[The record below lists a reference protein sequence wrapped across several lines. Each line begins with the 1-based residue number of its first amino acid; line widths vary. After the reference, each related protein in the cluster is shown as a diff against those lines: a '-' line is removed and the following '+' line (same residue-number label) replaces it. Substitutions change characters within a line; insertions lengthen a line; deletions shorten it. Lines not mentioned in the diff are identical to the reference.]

1 MAIFEFNKKE
11 LLKSVEFIIPLKNEY
26 QHMKLKYSLLALAAP
41 LLMNAQQ
48 VMTPEILWTLKKVGV
63 QAVSPDQASLIYK
76 VGQVDLKTEKTKNEN
91 YFLNV
96 LNHQSSKIDF
106 GKKSLIQWDKN
117 GIYAQEGDKIYLS
130 KDAGKTWVEFYT
142 IGEADNVVISPDGKR
157 IAFSKQV
164 LVEKLMGKDKY
175 SDTPK
180 TTAQVYTDLNHRH
193 WDYFNEGKYNHVFVV
208 NTSDK
213 VEGAKDLLEGKTW
226 DSPQRP
232 FGGAEDF
239 IWSPDSAQLLYV
251 TKPKSGKEYATSTN
265 TDIFAYDM
273 ATGTTKNLTESNK
286 GYDVNPKFSPDG
298 KSLVWQSMARDG
310 YEADK
315 NDVKIMDWK
324 SGKIT
329 NLTAAWDDSVS
340 GDVLWGADSKTIYF
354 TAAYRGTKQLFSLD
368 SKSAKV
374 QQITKGDFDV
384 NEIFTDN
391 KTSLLVGRTDVNHAT
406 ELFSVNLKN
415 GEMKQVTEAN
425 KEAYAK
431 LAQGKSELK
440 MVKTSDGKEMGVW
453 FHYPPNFDPNK
464 KYPTLVY
471 CQGGPQSALTQYF
484 SVRWNFALMTA
495 NDYIV
500 VAPNRRGMPGWGTK
514 WNEEISKDWGGQP
527 MRDYLAATDYAKTL
541 SYVDGDRV
549 AAVGASYGGYSV
561 FMLAGIHE
569 NRFKTFIAHDGLFDM
584 KSWYL
589 TTEEL
594 WFANWD
600 IGSPWEKPQ
609 PKAYTEFNPSNFVE
623 KWNKPIM
630 IVQGGI
636 DFRVPYEQG
645 QEAFQAAKLRGLKSK
660 LVYFPN
666 ENHWVLHPQ
675 NGLVW
680 QREFFDWLKET
691 L

>member
-1 MAIFEFNKKE
+1 
-11 LLKSVEFIIPLKNEY
+11 
-26 QHMKLKYSLLALAAP
+26 MKLKYSLLALAAP

-63 QAVSPDQASLIYK
+63 QAVSSDQGSLIYK

-106 GKKSLIQWDKN
+106 GKKALIQWDKN

-130 KDAGKTWVEFYT
+130 KDAGKTWAEFYT
-142 IGEADNVVISPDGKR
+142 IGEADNIVISPDGKK

-164 LVEKLMGKDKY
+164 LMEKVMGKDKF

-208 NTSDK
+208 NASDK

-265 TDIFAYDM
+265 TDIFAYDL
-273 ATGTTKNLTESNK
+273 ASGTTKNLTESNK

-298 KSLVWQSMARDG
+298 KSLIWQSMARDG

-315 NDVKIMDWK
+315 NDVKILDWK

-329 NLTAAWDDSVS
+329 NLTSGWDESVS

-354 TAAYRGTKQLFSLD
+354 TAAFRGTKQLFSLD
-368 SKSAKV
+368 SKTAKV

-391 KTSLLVGRTDVNHAT
+391 KTSLLVGRTDINHAT
-406 ELFSVNLKN
+406 ELFSVNIKN

-425 KEAYAK
+425 KETYAK

-471 CQGGPQSALTQYF
+471 CQGGPQSALTQFF

-514 WNEEISKDWGGQP
+514 WNEEISRDWGGQP
-527 MRDYLAATDYAKTL
+527 MRDYLAATDFAKTL
-541 SYVDGDRV
+541 PYVDGDRV

-600 IGSPWEKPQ
+600 LGSPWEKPL
-609 PKAYTEFNPSNFVE
+609 PKAYTEFNPSNFVD

>member
-1 MAIFEFNKKE
+1 
-11 LLKSVEFIIPLKNEY
+11 
-26 QHMKLKYSLLALAAP
+26 MKLKYSLLALAAP

-63 QAVSPDQASLIYK
+63 QAVSPDQGSLIYK

-106 GKKSLIQWDKN
+106 GKKALIQWDKN

-130 KDAGKTWVEFYT
+130 KDAGKTWAEFYT
-142 IGEADNVVISPDGKR
+142 IGEADNIVISPDGKK

-164 LVEKLMGKDKY
+164 LVEKVMGKDKF

-208 NTSDK
+208 NASDK

-265 TDIFAYDM
+265 TDIFAYDL
-273 ATGTTKNLTESNK
+273 ASGTTKNLTESNK

-298 KSLVWQSMARDG
+298 KSLIWQSMARDG

-315 NDVKIMDWK
+315 NDVKILDWK

-329 NLTAAWDDSVS
+329 NLTSGWDESVS

-354 TAAYRGTKQLFSLD
+354 TAAFRGTKQLFSLD
-368 SKSAKV
+368 SKTAKV

-406 ELFSVNLKN
+406 ELFSVNIKN

-425 KEAYAK
+425 KETYAK

-471 CQGGPQSALTQYF
+471 CQGGPQSALTQFF

-514 WNEEISKDWGGQP
+514 WNEEISRDWGGQP
-527 MRDYLAATDYAKTL
+527 MRDYLAATDFAKTL
-541 SYVDGDRV
+541 PYVDGDRV

-600 IGSPWEKPQ
+600 LGSPWEKPL
-609 PKAYTEFNPSNFVE
+609 PKAYTEFNPSNFVD

>member
-1 MAIFEFNKKE
+1 
-11 LLKSVEFIIPLKNEY
+11 
-26 QHMKLKYSLLALAAP
+26 MKLKYSLLALAAP

-48 VMTPEILWTLKKVGV
+48 LMTPEILWTLKKVGV
-63 QAVSPDQASLIYK
+63 QAVSPDQSSLIYK
-76 VGQVDLKTEKTKNEN
+76 IGQTDLKTEKTKSEN

-96 LNHQSSKIDF
+96 LNNQSVKVDL
-106 GKKSLIQWDKN
+106 GKKALIQWDKN
-117 GIYAQEGDKIYLS
+117 GLYAQEGDKIFLS
-130 KDAGKTWVEFYT
+130 KDNGKTWTEFYT
-142 IGEADNVVISPDGKR
+142 IGEADNIVISPDGKK

-164 LVEKLMGKDKY
+164 LVEKVMGKDKY

-208 NTSDK
+208 NVSDK
-213 VEGAKDLLEGKTW
+213 ADSAKDLLEGKMW

-251 TKPKSGKEYATSTN
+251 TKPKSGKEYSTSTN
-265 TDIFAYDM
+265 TDIFAYDL
-273 ATGTTKNLTESNK
+273 ASGTTKNLTESNK

-298 KSLVWQSMARDG
+298 KSLLWQSMARDG

-324 SGKIT
+324 SGKTT
-329 NLTAAWDDSVS
+329 NLTQSWDESVS
-340 GDVLWGADSKTIYF
+340 GDVFWSGDSKMIYF
-354 TAAYRGTKQLFSLD
+354 TAAFRGTKQLFSLD
-368 SKSAKV
+368 PKNAKV

-384 NEIFTDN
+384 NEIFADQ
-391 KTSLLVGRTDVNHAT
+391 KTSLLVGRTDINHAT
-406 ELFSVNLKN
+406 DIFSVNLKN

-425 KEAYAK
+425 KEMYAQ

-471 CQGGPQSALTQYF
+471 CQGGPQSALTQFF
-484 SVRWNFALMTA
+484 STRWNFALMAA
-495 NDYIV
+495 NGYIV

-514 WNEEISKDWGGQP
+514 WNEEISRDWGGQP

-541 SYVDGDRV
+541 PYVDGSRV

-600 IGSPWEKPQ
+600 LGSPWEKPQ
-609 PKAYTEFNPSNFVE
+609 PKAYTEFNPSNFVD

-636 DFRVPYEQG
+636 DYRVPYEQG

>member
-1 MAIFEFNKKE
+1 
-11 LLKSVEFIIPLKNEY
+11 
-26 QHMKLKYSLLALAAP
+26 MKLKYSLLALAAP

-63 QAVSPDQASLIYK
+63 QAVSPDQSSLIYK
-76 VGQVDLKTEKTKNEN
+76 IGQTDLKTEKTKNEN

-96 LNHQSSKIDF
+96 LNNQSTKIDL
-106 GKKSLIQWDKN
+106 GKKALIQWDKN
-117 GIYAQEGDKIYLS
+117 GIYAQEGDKIFLS
-130 KDAGKTWVEFYT
+130 KDSGKTWTEFYT
-142 IGEADNVVISPDGKR
+142 IGEVDNVVISPDGKK

-164 LVEKLMGKDKY
+164 LVEKVMGKDKF

-208 NTSDK
+208 NTTENVDS
-213 VEGAKDLLEGKTW
+213 AKDLLEGKMW

-239 IWSPDSAQLLYV
+239 IFSPDSAQLLYV
-251 TKPKSGKEYATSTN
+251 TKPKSGKEYSTSTN
-265 TDIFAYDM
+265 TDIFAYDF
-273 ATGTTKNLTESNK
+273 ASGTTKNLTESNK

-315 NDVKIMDWK
+315 NDIKILDWK
-324 SGKIT
+324 SGKTT
-329 NLTAAWDDSVS
+329 NLTSGWDESVS
-340 GDVLWGADSKTIYF
+340 GDVFWSGDSKSIYF
-354 TAAYRGTKQLFSLD
+354 TAAFRGTKQLFSLD
-368 SKSAKV
+368 PKNAKV
-374 QQITKGDFDV
+374 LQITRGDFDV

-391 KTSLLVGRTDVNHAT
+391 KTSLLVGRTDINHAT
-406 ELFSVNLKN
+406 DIFSVNLKN
-415 GEMKQVTEAN
+415 GEMKQITEAN
-425 KEAYAK
+425 KDMYSK

-471 CQGGPQSALTQYF
+471 CQGGPQSALTQFF
-484 SVRWNFALMTA
+484 SVRWNFALMAA
-495 NDYIV
+495 NGYIV

-514 WNEEISKDWGGQP
+514 WNEEISRDWGGQP
-527 MRDYLAATDYAKTL
+527 MRDYLVATDFAKTL
-541 SYVDGDRV
+541 PYVDGDRV

-600 IGSPWEKPQ
+600 LGSPWEKPQ
-609 PKAYTEFNPSNFVE
+609 PKAYTEFNPSNFVD

>member
-1 MAIFEFNKKE
+1 MAIFEFNKRRVQNHQD
-11 LLKSVEFIIPLKNEY
+11 SVHPLKNEY

-63 QAVSPDQASLIYK
+63 QAVSPDQGSLIYK

-96 LNHQSSKIDF
+96 LNNQSSKIDF
-106 GKKSLIQWDKN
+106 GKKTLIQWDKN

-130 KDAGKTWVEFYT
+130 KDAGKNWTEFYT
-142 IGEADNVVISPDGKR
+142 IGEVDNVVISPDGKK

-164 LVEKLMGKDKY
+164 LVEKVMGKDKFA
-175 SDTPK
+175 DTPK

-213 VEGAKDLLEGKTW
+213 AESAKDLLEGKMW

-239 IWSPDSAQLLYV
+239 IWSSDSAQLLYV
-251 TKPKSGKEYATSTN
+251 TKPKSGKDYSTSTN
-265 TDIFAYDM
+265 TDIFAYDL
-273 ATGTTKNLTESNK
+273 ASDTTKNLTESNK

-298 KSLVWQSMARDG
+298 KSLIWQSMARDG

-324 SGKIT
+324 SGKTT
-329 NLTAAWDDSVS
+329 NLTSGWDESVS

-354 TAAYRGTKQLFSLD
+354 TAAFRGTKQLFALD

-406 ELFSVNLKN
+406 ELFSVNVKN

-425 KEAYAK
+425 KETYAK

-471 CQGGPQSALTQYF
+471 CQGGPQSALTQFF

-514 WNEEISKDWGGQP
+514 WNEEISRDWGGQP
-527 MRDYLAATDYAKTL
+527 MRDYLAATDFAKTL
-541 SYVDGDRV
+541 PYVDGDRV

-600 IGSPWEKPQ
+600 LGSPWEKPQ
-609 PKAYTEFNPSNFVE
+609 PKAYTEFNPSNFVD

>member
-1 MAIFEFNKKE
+1 
-11 LLKSVEFIIPLKNEY
+11 
-26 QHMKLKYSLLALAAP
+26 MKLKYSLLALAAP

-96 LNHQSSKIDF
+96 LNNQSSKIDF

-130 KDAGKTWVEFYT
+130 KDAGKTWAEFYT

-213 VEGAKDLLEGKTW
+213 VEVAKDLLEGKTW

-273 ATGTTKNLTESNK
+273 ATGTTKNLTEANK

-324 SGKIT
+324 SGKTT

-368 SKSAKV
+368 SKSGKV

-425 KEAYAK
+425 KDAYAK

-541 SYVDGDRV
+541 PYVDGERV